1 MDEVKGLLD
10 ELEQAKEVWLEDR
23 GVFLLKLKSVSS
35 RLADCIEATSQDEVP
50 GLLEVVLGEVE
61 REDSSSNILSFATAL
76 AKDNQKERCKDGG
89 DLLQHVAELLGALQ
103 QQHPKLARPQ
113 LTRLVK
119 LAKAL
124 FFCHPTA
131 KVRVAGLQLLE
142 TCVTAPSPGSKEQ
155 EKLAEDLG
163 VESLASKLHNAL
175 ASRLQP
181 SVLAKLRCVLGVTVR
196 SFPEHLQ
203 LLQLELRNSFIREM
217 DRAMA
222 ATTANL
228 DLTLVEG
235 TLAGLNALLTA
246 FPFEDGEE
254 GREKLYEL
262 LRKLCRLVMNGMMR
276 KTNMISRRPEHEDVI
291 VRRGAMRTALDL
303 FATHSTLFSD
313 QVWYCP
319 R

>member
-1 MDEVKGLLD
+1 M
-10 ELEQAKEVWLEDR
+10 
-23 GVFLLKLKSVSS
+23 
-35 RLADCIEATSQDEVP
+35 
-50 GLLEVVLGEVE
+50 
-61 REDSSSNILSFATAL
+61 
-76 AKDNQKERCKDGG
+76 
-89 DLLQHVAELLGALQ
+89 
-103 QQHPKLARPQ
+103 
-113 LTRLVK
+113 
-119 LAKAL
+119 
-124 FFCHPTA
+124 
-131 KVRVAGLQLLE
+131 
-142 TCVTAPSPGSKEQ
+142 TAPSPGSKEQ

-319 R
+319 EF

>member
-1 MDEVKGLLD
+1 MEEVKSLLD

-35 RLADCIEATSQDEVP
+35 RLADCIEAPSQDEVP
-50 GLLEVVLGEVE
+50 GLLEVVLGQVE
-61 REDSSSNILSFATAL
+61 LEDKSSNILSFATAL
-76 AKDNQKERCKDGG
+76 AKDKQKERSKDGG
-89 DLLQHVAELLGALQ
+89 DFLQHVAELLGALQ

-113 LTRLVK
+113 LMRLVK

-142 TCVTAPSPGSKEQ
+142 ICVTAPSTVSNEQ
-155 EKLAEDLG
+155 AKLAEDLG
-163 VESLASKLHNAL
+163 VESLVSQLHNAL

-181 SVLAKLRCVLGVTVR
+181 SVLAKLRCVLGVLVR

-228 DLTLVEG
+228 DLTLAEG
-235 TLAGLNALLTA
+235 TLAGLNALLTT
-246 FPFEDGEE
+246 FPFDDGEE
-254 GREKLYEL
+254 EREKLYEL
-262 LRKLCRLVMNGMMR
+262 LRKLCRFVMNAIMP
-276 KTNMISRRPEHEDVI
+276 K
-291 VRRGAMRTALDL
+291 
-303 FATHSTLFSD
+303 
-313 QVWYCP
+313 
-319 R
+319 

>member
-1 MDEVKGLLD
+1 MDEAKSLLD

-50 GLLEVVLGEVE
+50 GLLEVVLGEVD
-61 REDSSSNILSFATAL
+61 REDPNILSFATAL
-76 AKDNQKERCKDGG
+76 AKDKQKERSKDGG
-89 DLLQHVAELLGALQ
+89 DFLQHVAELLGGLQ

-119 LAKAL
+119 LSKAL

-142 TCVTAPSPGSKEQ
+142 TCLTAPSPGRKEQ
-155 EKLAEDLG
+155 EKLAEDLC
-163 VESLASKLHNAL
+163 VESLASQLHNAL

-222 ATTANL
+222 ATTASL
-228 DLTLVEG
+228 DLTLAEG

-254 GREKLYEL
+254 EGREKLYEL
-262 LRKLCRLVMNGMMR
+262 LRKLCRL
-276 KTNMISRRPEHEDVI
+276 
-291 VRRGAMRTALDL
+291 
-303 FATHSTLFSD
+303 
-313 QVWYCP
+313 
-319 R
+319 